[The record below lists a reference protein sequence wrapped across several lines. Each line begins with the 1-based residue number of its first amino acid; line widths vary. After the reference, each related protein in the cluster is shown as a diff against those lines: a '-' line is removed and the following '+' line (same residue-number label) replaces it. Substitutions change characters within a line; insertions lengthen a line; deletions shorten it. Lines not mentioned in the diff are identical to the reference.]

1 MHVTEPDSP
10 GPQRDLVGYGGKPP
24 EVVWPGNA
32 RIAILLVVNYEEGSE
47 ASVGDGDPKAEQAL
61 SEFPT
66 SPWPDGKRDLAVE
79 SMYEYGARAGYWRLL
94 DIFDELDVKC
104 TFYACAVALE
114 RNRAAAREMV
124 RRGHD
129 IMCHGWRW
137 EDVALLTREQEREHI
152 RMAVKS
158 IEETTGVRPRGWYCR
173 SRPSTNT
180 RELVVE
186 EGGFLYDSDAY
197 NDDLPYWEMVGDKKH
212 LVIPYSLVNNDSGF
226 GRGAFGPPNEFEEHL
241 RYTFD
246 RLYREGEA
254 SPKMMNIGLHMRVVG
269 HPARAKALY
278 DFIQYAKSHADVW
291 FATRI
296 DVARH
301 WMEKHA

>member
-1 MHVTEPDSP
+1 MDKTEPNSF
-10 GPQRDLVGYGGKPP
+10 GPPRDVVGYNGKPP
-24 EVVWPGNA
+24 KVTWPGNA
-32 RIAILLVVNYEEGSE
+32 RIAIMLVVNYEEGSE
-47 ASVGDGDPKAEQAL
+47 PAVGDGDPKAERVL
-61 SEFPT
+61 SEAPPR
-66 SPWPDGKRDLAVE
+66 PWPEGKRDLAME
-79 SMYEYGARAGYWRLL
+79 TMYEYGSRVGYWRLL

-114 RNRAAAREMV
+114 RNREAARAM
-124 RRGHD
+124 RARGHD

-152 RMAVKS
+152 RLAVKS
-158 IEETTGVRPRGWYCR
+158 IEETTGERPLGWYCR

-212 LVIPYSLVNNDSGF
+212 LVVPYSLVNNDSGF

-246 RLYREGEA
+246 RLYHEGA
-254 SPKMMNIGLHMRVVG
+254 TTPKMMNIGLHMRVVG
-269 HPARAKALY
+269 HPGRAKALY
-278 DFIQYAKSHADVW
+278 DFIRYAQSFPGVW
-291 FATRI
+291 FAKRI

-301 WMEKHA
+301 WMEHHA